1 MVLGQKMRWIFL
13 RLVMLEDDRLARPC
27 LVIGQ
32 HSDPYTRVIM
42 RGQLG
47 VKTNYS
53 VFLSLQRG
61 DIALNMYV

>member
-13 RLVMLEDDRLARPC
+13 RLVMLEDDSFARLC
-27 LVIGQ
+27 LVICQ
-32 HSDPYTRVIM
+32 HSDPYRRVIM